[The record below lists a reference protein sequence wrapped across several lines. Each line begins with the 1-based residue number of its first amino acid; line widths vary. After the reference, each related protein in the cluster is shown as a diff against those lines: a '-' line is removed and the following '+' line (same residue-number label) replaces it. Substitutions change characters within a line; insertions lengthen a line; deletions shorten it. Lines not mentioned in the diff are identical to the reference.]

1 MKLHHLLISASA
13 LALPFPA
20 LAQTADDGAA
30 APQQGL
36 GDIIVTANRVASSAQ
51 DTATAL
57 NVYSGDALRDQ
68 GIASV
73 RDLTAIDP
81 SVNLSTS
88 TGSAYVAVRGIAST
102 DITEIG
108 DPSVP
113 VARDGFFTNRSFS
126 LASSM
131 YDLDR
136 IEVLKGPQ
144 GTLQGRN
151 STGGLISI
159 ITKRPRFENGGYVSL
174 EAGNYGTFNSEM
186 GANLALS
193 DSFAVRASGTFQSHD
208 GYRRADGVMDRLDDE
223 NFASG
228 RIQALYQSGG
238 LTAWLSYQHDSRIV
252 DGDAQ
257 FTRDL
262 GTSIDPDNIG
272 YATSNVPQSTK
283 VSQDRVRWELAY
295 ATDGGLNFM
304 YQGGYDNAHWQN
316 VLDAT
321 GPAYPFSS
329 RQFQQSEKPETWNH
343 EFRVSNEKT
352 DRLFVQ
358 AGFFYFSEDN
368 TIDSGI
374 FAYEMYAPYAGT
386 AYDFSNQYALKFDY
400 DVKTRSK
407 AIFGQLEY
415 DLTDSLTASVG
426 GRYTWDKKTRTGG
439 AVLNFPALAFPEWG
453 DVFPFTTST
462 TPGDGHMSESK
473 PTWHA
478 GLEYHASADSMIYG
492 KYDRGYK
499 PGGFNSNGSAS
510 SIPYGAETV
519 DSFELGSKNSL
530 LGNTLQINGDIFYT
544 NYRGYQASQTADA
557 LDGGAG
563 TFNVG
568 SAKIYGAE
576 MSVNA
581 LVAEHTRIGVN
592 GTYLHTKFGENI
604 GVNDGNGDPQEIGG
618 NQLPNAPK
626 FVITG
631 SIDQDFALPTGKVT
645 AHVDA
650 KYSSSY
656 YFSVFNN
663 ADTQSPAYA
672 MANATLG
679 YESDHGWKLT
689 AFVKNIF
696 DKNVFA
702 YAARNFNS
710 DLNTYQFQ
718 PPRTFGVRGSVDF

>member
-1 MKLHHLLISASA
+1 MKLHHLLISVSA
-13 LALPFPA
+13 LAVPLPA
-20 LAQTADDGAA
+20 LAQSADEGDTAA
-30 APQQGL
+30 QQGL

-81 SVNLSTS
+81 SVNMATS

-102 DITEIG
+102 DVTEIG

-159 ITKRPRFENGGYVSL
+159 ITKRPSFENGGYASL
-174 EAGNYGTFNSEM
+174 EVGNYGTFNSEL
-186 GANLALS
+186 GANLALT
-193 DSFAVRASGTFQSHD
+193 DTLAVRASGTFQSHD
-208 GYRRADGVMDRLDDE
+208 GYRRSDGVMRRLDDE

-238 LTAWLSYQHDSRIV
+238 LSALVSYQHDSRTV

-257 FTRDL
+257 FTRPL
-262 GTSIDPDNIG
+262 ETAIDVDNIG
-272 YATSNVPQSTK
+272 KASSNVPQSTS
-283 VSQDRVRWELAY
+283 VTLDRIRWELSY
-295 ATDGGLNFM
+295 AADMGLNFM
-304 YQGGYDNAHWQN
+304 YQGGYDTAEWNN

-321 GPAYPFSS
+321 GVAYPFAS
-329 RQFQQSEKPETWNH
+329 RQFRQNEKPKTWNH
-343 EFRVSNEKT
+343 ELRISNEKT
-352 DRLFVQ
+352 NGLFVQ

-368 TIDSGI
+368 TIDSGV
-374 FAYEMYAPYAGT
+374 FDYDMYAPFAGT
-386 AYDFSNQYALKFDY
+386 PFDFSRTYGIKFDY

-407 AIFGQLEY
+407 AVFGQLEY
-415 DLTDSLTASVG
+415 DLTDTLTASLG
-426 GRYTWDKKTRTGG
+426 GRYTWDKKVREGG
-439 AVLNFPALAFPEWG
+439 SVLNLAALAFPMLSS
-453 DVFPFTTST
+453 VPFSV
-462 TPGDGHMSESK
+462 DGSGNMKESK
-473 PTWHA
+473 PTWHG
-478 GLEYHASADSMIYG
+478 GLEYKPTPDTMIYG

-499 PGGFNSNGSAS
+499 PGGFNSNGSAA
-510 SIPYGAETV
+510 SIPYGSETV
-519 DSFELGSKNSL
+519 DAFELGTKNSL
-530 LGNTLQINGDIFYT
+530 LGNTLQINADIFYT

-557 LDGGAG
+557 LDGSAG

-576 MSVNA
+576 GSINA
-581 LVAEHTRIGVN
+581 LVAEHTRLGVN
-592 GTYLHTKFGENI
+592 GTYLHTKFGQNI
-604 GVNDGNGDPQEIGG
+604 EVNDGGGVAQQIGG

-626 FVITG
+626 FVVTG
-631 SIDQDFALPTGKVT
+631 SVDQDFMMPAGKVT
-645 AHVDA
+645 AHVDV

-663 ADTQSPAYA
+663 ADTRSPAYA

-679 YESDHGWKLT
+679 YASDNGWKLT

-696 DKNVFA
+696 DKNVLS